1 MRGKERCRHLEQD
14 DEQRRTDERR
24 EDVAEG
30 IRQPCNRIIRE
41 QRVKREA
48 LLHPRRRIA
57 ERRADDASREVVSWL
72 KCRYISQFCG
82 KSFEGTVTG
91 VIAAGLYVTLDD
103 PYVEGFVHVSK
114 IGPDYYEFD
123 ASENTMTGR
132 SGREKFYI
140 GKRVKATGESAD
152 TETLRVDFT
161 IYTGEREGFGSRG
174 FGRRRFDDWDFD
186 DDDDDGDDWSSFRE
200 DFDFDEDF
208 PKPRKKRKKKN
219 KNKNKTVAK

>member
-1 MRGKERCRHLEQD
+1 MGLICS
-14 DEQRRTDERR
+14 
-24 EDVAEG
+24 A
-30 IRQPCNRIIRE
+30 
-41 QRVKREA
+41 
-48 LLHPRRRIA
+48 A

-140 GKRVKATGESAD
+140 GKRVKATVEGAD

-174 FGRRRFDDWDFD
+174 FGRRRFDDWNFD